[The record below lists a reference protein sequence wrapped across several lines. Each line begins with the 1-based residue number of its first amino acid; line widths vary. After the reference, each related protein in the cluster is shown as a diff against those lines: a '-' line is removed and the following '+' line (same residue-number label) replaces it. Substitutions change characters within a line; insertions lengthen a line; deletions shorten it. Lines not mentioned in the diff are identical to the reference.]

1 MKKFLLGTV
10 GLLALGMAA
19 PASAA
24 DMAVK
29 APPPAPLPVIYNWTG
44 FYIGANGGWGQSN
57 SCLNFD
63 GFGFFDRVDGC
74 RSRSGGVI
82 GGQIGYR
89 WQASQWVFG
98 LEAQGDWADL
108 SHTRPSPFFDPFA
121 GSPGF
126 ISTRTKT
133 DGIGLFTGQIGYAW
147 NAALFYVKGGA
158 AVTSNRFSILE
169 TISGRELAS
178 ASATRWG
185 GTVGVGFEYGFTPNW
200 SFGVEYNHLWMG
212 DANNSFTGLS
222 HPLPACY
229 QQPDHPRRGYGHRA
243 HQLSLRRPGRRE
255 VLISRYFDFSS
266 KPGRQKCRPF
276 LLEVTC
282 LKNRQARTSRTTKP
296 YLVSRRTLMILTAK
310 AVIGPRA

>member
-1 MKKFLLGTV
+1 
-10 GLLALGMAA
+10 MAA

-29 APPPAPLPVIYNWTG
+29 AAPAPVYVAPIYNWTG
-44 FYIGANGGWGQSN
+44 FYIGGNGGWGQSN
-57 SCLNFD
+57 SCLNFINA
-63 GFGFFDRVDGC
+63 FGFDFRDGC
-74 RSRSGGVI
+74 ASRSGGVV

-89 WQASQWVFG
+89 WQANQWVFG

-108 SHTRPSPFFDPFA
+108 SHTRLSPFFDPFEGVGA
-121 GSPGF
+121 

-169 TISGRELAS
+169 TISGIELAS

-185 GTVGVGFEYGFTPNW
+185 GTAGVGFEYGFAPNW

-212 DANNSFTGLS
+212 DANNSFTGLNFTNAAFINNRITQDVDMVT
-222 HPLPACY
+222 LRINY
-229 QQPDHPRRGYGHRA
+229 RFGGYGA
-243 HQLSLRRPGRRE
+243 P
-255 VLISRYFDFSS
+255 IAARY
-266 KPGRQKCRPF
+266 
-276 LLEVTC
+276 
-282 LKNRQARTSRTTKP
+282 
-296 YLVSRRTLMILTAK
+296 
-310 AVIGPRA
+310 